1 MTVRPRRSVL
11 YLPGANARA
20 LEKARTLAADAL
32 IIDLEDSVAPEMKAA
47 ARAQVVAT
55 LAQGGFGHREVVVRI
70 NTLDSPWGLDD
81 LAAIAAAGPDGI
93 ALPKVGSPA
102 EVADLGARLA
112 AHGRADLP
120 VWAMIETP
128 AGVLAA
134 GAIAAAGHGLTA
146 LVAGVNDLAKETRA
160 RPGRDRAP
168 LLFALSAIVLAGRAA
183 DLDVLDGVFNDID
196 DPDGLAAEC
205 RQGRDLGMDGKTLIH
220 PKQIAAANAAFAPD
234 AAEVAAARRIV
245 ALFEAPE
252 NRDRGVVAL
261 DGRMV
266 ERLHAEMAARTLA
279 LAAAVAARDA
289 TG

>member
-47 ARAQVVAT
+47 ARAQVVAA
-55 LAQGGFGHREVVVRI
+55 LAVGGFGHREVVVRI
-70 NTLDSPWGLDD
+70 NTLDSPWGLED

-112 AHGRADLP
+112 AHGRANLP

-134 GAIAAAGHGLTA
+134 GAIAAAGHGLAA

-160 RPGRDRAP
+160 RPGKDRAP

-183 DLDVLDGVFNDID
+183 DLDVLDGVFNDLD

-234 AAEVAAARRIV
+234 AAEVVAARRVV

-279 LAAAVAARDA
+279 LAEAVAARDA
-289 TG
+289 AG